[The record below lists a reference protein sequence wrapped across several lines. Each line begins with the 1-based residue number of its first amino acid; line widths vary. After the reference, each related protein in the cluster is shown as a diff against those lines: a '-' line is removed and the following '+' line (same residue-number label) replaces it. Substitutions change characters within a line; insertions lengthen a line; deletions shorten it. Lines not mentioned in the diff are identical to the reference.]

1 MAAQGAALQ
10 SHNNELVKC
19 EWPSPAIPMYESLST
34 TRPLDQHAIQL
45 TLWGLQSCPCPPACQ
60 HLAYSL
66 ATTASLYCSS
76 CTQSS
81 AVCTLK

>member
-19 EWPSPAIPMYESLST
+19 EWPSPAIPVYESLNT

-45 TLWGLQSCPCPPACQ
+45 TLWDCSPVRARLPVSTLRTAWLLQPACTVAA
-60 HLAYSL
+60 LPSPL
-66 ATTASLYCSS
+66 L
-76 CTQSS
+76 S
-81 AVCTLK
+81 AL